1 MACYSVNFTL
11 SLVDFWNEF
20 HTHYVQNTEQ
30 ATESCDSIT
39 YKTAVALVK
48 RNAQVTY
55 EINSD
60 VRTLNVQV

>member
-11 SLVDFWNEF
+11 SLVDFWNAF
-20 HTHYVQNTEQ
+20 HMLYVQNTEQ
-30 ATESCDSIT
+30 ATESSDTIT
-39 YKTAVALVK
+39 YKTVAALVK

-60 VRTLNVQV
+60 VRNQNVQV